1 MTDYAAPD
9 ADPDALVV
17 MLTSEALRV
26 DLLIDAAGNPN
37 LPWERVAEIEDASHW
52 RGTEASRSLRANL
65 TIAEVRRAVVTNASL
80 PFFLLTQGDVAYSFV
95 LRRLVNEMGS
105 RLAQK
110 VVLSTR
116 RKEVDALTR
125 RVASV
130 FGEAGMSPGQA
141 SSSASSLVGLYLT
154 LASGEGSDRKQL
166 ATESFFPNLYH
177 KLAEQR
183 LLPPAACHRALVR
196 TAEVLVAASLPP
208 RPEAGPWLAE
218 RVLGVEQKP
227 TPQGV

>member
-1 MTDYAAPD
+1 MDLSDPT
-9 ADPDALVV
+9 ADPTMLMETLGGVLHKTETLVAV
-17 MLTSEALRV
+17 
-26 DLLIDAAGNPN
+26 AGNPN
-37 LPWERVAEIEDASHW
+37 LPWERIAEIEDASWW
-52 RGTEASRSLRANL
+52 RGTEACRNLRANL
-65 TIAEVRRAVVTNASL
+65 TIVEVRRAIVTNASL
-80 PFFLLTQGDVAYSFV
+80 PFFLLTQGDMAYSFV

-130 FGEAGMSPGQA
+130 FGEAGMSPGHA
-141 SSSASSLVGLYLT
+141 SSSASSLLGLYLT
-154 LASGEGSDRKQL
+154 PASGEGSDRKQL
-166 ATESFFPNLYH
+166 ATESFFSTLYH

-196 TAEVLVAASLPP
+196 TAEVLVAACLAPAP
-208 RPEAGPWLAE
+208 AAGPWLAD
-218 RVLGVEQKP
+218 RVLRGESEKRE
-227 TPQGV
+227 G